1 MSRNELISCTITL
14 EKIEHVM
21 KLWNTRILALYKLNE
36 YDALEHEFKKLG
48 DLNRKSLY
56 YENCTNTGMIG
67 PIVPFQISLM
77 YCRVPLLKQN
87 YTEVVERLY
96 RLLYSLKHKDKSCE
110 ILTHIGNALLKMEDY
125 FLAIQVYKCVSES
138 LEENDAEKLELDS
151 IRGRIYLQ
159 LGDLDGASEIFNN
172 VSLKS
177 ANNPRIVLINN
188 ALLAISK
195 GDWEEASLN
204 FSKILEI
211 SPNDWTIC
219 NNMAIIELYKGQ
231 ITEALARLDEALTN
245 CPKEMATSPEAI
257 FNLCTVY
264 DLLDQSLEKKKN
276 VLANVIS
283 PFSGDDFQIGSLKL

>member
-1 MSRNELISCTITL
+1 MISCSSNFDQIGH
-14 EKIEHVM
+14 IM
-21 KLWNTRILALYKLNE
+21 KLWNTRFLALYKLNE

-48 DLNRKSLY
+48 DLNRNSLH
-56 YENCTNTGMIG
+56 YENYAHTGMTG

-87 YTEVVERLY
+87 YTETVERLY
-96 RLLYSLKHKDKSCE
+96 ELLYSLKHKDKSCE

-125 FLAIQVYKCVSES
+125 FLAIQVYKTISES
-138 LEENDAEKLELDS
+138 YDDNDPEKLELDS

-172 VSLKS
+172 VSLS
-177 ANNPRIVLINN
+177 ANNTRLVLTNN

-195 GDWEEASLN
+195 GDWTEASLN
-204 FSKILEI
+204 FSKILETT
-211 SPNDWTIC
+211 PNNWTTC
-219 NNMAIIELYKGQ
+219 NNLAIIELYKGQ
-231 ITEALARLDEALTN
+231 ITEALLTLDAALN
-245 CPKEMATSPEAI
+245 HSPKEMARSPEAI

-264 DLLDQSLEKKKN
+264 DLLDQSLEKKKK